1 MKKLLTFVVSLLLIC
16 SLTGCDNKK
25 ANSTESSNST
35 TDEPSITT
43 PADDTTTTN
52 EDDELM
58 NKTLVLK
65 IDNTIVDVFWA
76 DNESVTALKKLAKD
90 GLTIN
95 LEMYGGNEQFGSL
108 GATLPSNDTNQ
119 TANSGDIM
127 LYQSD
132 KIVLFY
138 GSNNWSYTKLGHI
151 NLSKSEL
158 TDLLGDE
165 DVTITISL
173 K

>member
-1 MKKLLTFVVSLLLIC
+1 MKKVITAIFSIILVCTLASC
-16 SLTGCDNKK
+16 GNKT
-25 ANSTESSNST
+25 NNTTEPIV
-35 TDEPSITT
+35 DEPTITT
-43 PADDTTTTN
+43 PTEDTTPTTTEEDDT
-52 EDDELM
+52 M
-58 NKTLVLK
+58 NKTLELK
-65 IDNTIVDVFWA
+65 IDNTVVDVFWA
-76 DNESVTALKKLAKD
+76 DNDSAKALKELAID
-90 GLTIN
+90 GLTID
-95 LEMYGGNEQFGSL
+95 LEMYSNNEQFGSL

-119 TANSGDIM
+119 TATAGDIM

-151 NLSKSEL
+151 NLSKAEL

-165 DVTITISL
+165 DVTITLTL